1 MKVIWEPQGKQKAFQ
16 ERPEYEVL
24 YGGAAG
30 GGKSEAMVIEA
41 LRQVEIPHYTGLI
54 LRRTFPQLEN
64 LINKS
69 RKYYKS
75 AFPEAKYNEQKHC
88 WNFASGA
95 KVYFG
100 SMQYENDKY
109 NYQGQEYDFIGFDE
123 LTQFTYS
130 QFIYM
135 LSRNRPT
142 GPGTDVYIRATAN
155 PGGVGHGW
163 VKERYILPAPP
174 MTPIWE
180 EVEIVTPDGTVKHMK
195 KDRIFVP
202 ATVFDNGIL
211 MQNDP
216 SYIASLAMLPEA
228 ERKALLYGDW
238 DSFEGQVFVEW
249 RNDPSHYRDQRYTH
263 VIDPFPIPDHWRIYR
278 GFDFGYAKPFSV
290 GWYAAD
296 PDGCVYR
303 IREFYGC
310 TKQPNTGVK
319 MDPHEIA
326 RNIRE
331 IEKTDENL
339 KGKTIRGI
347 ADPSIYDGS
356 RGQSIAEQM
365 EREGVYWEPGDNARI
380 PGKMQYHYRMAF
392 DKTGRAMFYV
402 FHTCKH
408 FIRTIPTLVYD
419 EKNVEDIDTE
429 TEDHIYDECRYVLM
443 ANPISPRQH
452 IPAEDRLGEDPLNMR
467 EIKKGKRWYEQ

>member
-1 MKVIWEPQGKQKAFQ
+1 
-16 ERPEYEVL
+16 
-24 YGGAAG
+24 
-30 GGKSEAMVIEA
+30 
-41 LRQVEIPHYTGLI
+41 
-54 LRRTFPQLEN
+54 
-64 LINKS
+64 
-69 RKYYKS
+69 
-75 AFPEAKYNEQKHC
+75 
-88 WNFASGA
+88 
-95 KVYFG
+95 
-100 SMQYENDKY
+100 
-109 NYQGQEYDFIGFDE
+109 
-123 LTQFTYS
+123 
-130 QFIYM
+130 
-135 LSRNRPT
+135 
-142 GPGTDVYIRATAN
+142 
-155 PGGVGHGW
+155 
-163 VKERYILPAPP
+163 
-174 MTPIWE
+174 
-180 EVEIVTPDGTVKHMK
+180 
-195 KDRIFVP
+195 
-202 ATVFDNGIL
+202 
-211 MQNDP
+211 
-216 SYIASLAMLPEA
+216 
-228 ERKALLYGDW
+228 
-238 DSFEGQVFVEW
+238 
-249 RNDPSHYRDQRYTH
+249 
-263 VIDPFPIPDHWRIYR
+263 
-278 GFDFGYAKPFSV
+278 
-290 GWYAAD
+290 
-296 PDGCVYR
+296 
-303 IREFYGC
+303 
-310 TKQPNTGVK
+310 